1 MSRRLWVLT
10 AFTALLS
17 SLLMAACGGGGDD
30 TPLPTSY
37 AARMAWAQLLS
48 AQRAWTMTGAGPN
61 AQAFTITL
69 AFDPIPDGPFPVN
82 GTTAKRTQETV
93 TVSSAGQTNTLMQ
106 TIYLDRTS
114 LAFIGFDVDGACS
127 VATSNAELP
136 LNTLIGA
143 SGPVFSLSDL
153 EGCTSGA
160 IAAGTTSSTWSLEID
175 TGLALLCWNLISKD
189 LVGVQNGSTST
200 CIEINANGS
209 LGSRAR
215 FALTALGVEIKARNF

>member
-1 MSRRLWVLT
+1 MTRRLWVLT
-10 AFTALLS
+10 VFT
-17 SLLMAACGGGGDD
+17 SLLLAACGGGGGDD

-48 AQRAWTMTGAGPN
+48 AQRAWTLTGTGPN

-69 AFDPIPDGPFPVN
+69 AFAPIADAPFPVS
-82 GTTAKRTQETV
+82 GAAAKRMQETV
-93 TVSSAGQTNTLMQ
+93 TVASAGQTSAVTQ

-114 LAFIGFDVDGACS
+114 LAFIGFDAEGACS

-136 LNTLIGA
+136 LSTPAGA

-153 EGCTSGA
+153 DGCTSGA
-160 IAAGTTSSTWSLEID
+160 IAAGTTTSTWSLEVD
-175 TGLALLCWNLISKD
+175 SGVPLLCWNLTSKD
-189 LVGVQNGSTST
+189 LAGVQNGSTST
-200 CIEINANGS
+200 CVEITANGS